1 MKFVKLKINNQYL
14 IVPKLF
20 KDKRGIFNRSYCV
33 ETLKKRKLSFIA
45 NQGNISENPH
55 KGTLRGFHYQ
65 KNSKDSKIIS
75 CISGKMLNIT
85 IDIRKNSS
93 TYLKIT
99 KNILSRSNKKS
110 IFVPGGCANLFLTL
124 ENNTII
130 HYYMNALYKSKG
142 DRGIRYNDP
151 SFKIKLPIK
160 PKVISL
166 KDKSFKDF
174 NI

>member
-1 MKFVKLKINNQYL
+1 
-14 IVPKLF
+14 
-20 KDKRGIFNRSYCV
+20 
-33 ETLKKRKLSFIA
+33 
-45 NQGNISENPH
+45 
-55 KGTLRGFHYQ
+55 
-65 KNSKDSKIIS
+65 
-75 CISGKMLNIT
+75 MLNIT

-130 HYYMNALYKSKG
+130 HYYMNALYKSKE